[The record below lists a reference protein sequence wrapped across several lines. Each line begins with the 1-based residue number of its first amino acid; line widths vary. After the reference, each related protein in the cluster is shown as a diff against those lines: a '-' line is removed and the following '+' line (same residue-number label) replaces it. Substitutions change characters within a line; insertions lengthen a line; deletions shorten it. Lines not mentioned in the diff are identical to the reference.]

1 MLSSTV
7 PEPDANGECC
17 RAIFPLGI
25 RFGST
30 IELGVMTAPGNTS
43 TRYCAAMCG
52 SKLGERVNHVL
63 GLSTAKVLKQQ
74 KWVAKKD
81 LTHTN
86 RFWSQV
92 PSHD

>member
-30 IELGVMTAPGNTS
+30 IELGVMTAPGSTS

-52 SKLGERVNHVL
+52 SKLGERVNQVL
-63 GLSTAKVLKQQ
+63 GLLDFISIYDILPFIMLKEQ
-74 KWVAKKD
+74 
-81 LTHTN
+81 
-86 RFWSQV
+86 
-92 PSHD
+92 